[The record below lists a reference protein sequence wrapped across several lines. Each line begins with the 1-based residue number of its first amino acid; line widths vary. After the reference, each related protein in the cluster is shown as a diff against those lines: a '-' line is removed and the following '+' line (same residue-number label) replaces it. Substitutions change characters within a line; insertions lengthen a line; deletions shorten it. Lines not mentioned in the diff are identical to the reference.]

1 MKTGLDHFGI
11 LAPFYEKFIKPNPPE
26 RLLALADLE
35 PAGNVLDMG
44 GGTGRVAIFL
54 TGKAKQVFIAD
65 ESMGMLKEA
74 KKKESLIPMCGKS
87 EGMPLGKE
95 SIDRIIM
102 VDALHHV
109 QNQKATAD
117 ELWRLVKPGG
127 RIVIEEPDIRKFAVK
142 LVALFEKLAMMRS
155 HFLDAREMTG
165 LFEEKG
171 AEIRSETEGHTVW
184 VVVEKKQRESNQ
196 L

>member
-11 LAPFYEKFIKPNPPE
+11 LAPFYEKFIKPNLPE

-35 PAGNVLDMG
+35 AAGNVLDMG
-44 GGTGRVAIFL
+44 GGTGRVASFL
-54 TGKAKQVFIAD
+54 TGKAAQVFIAD

-142 LVALFEKLAMMRS
+142 LVALFEKMALMRS
-155 HFLDAREMTG
+155 HFLDAREMAA
-165 LFEEKG
+165 LFEEEG
-171 AEIRSETEGHTVW
+171 ADIHSETEGHTVW
-184 VVVEKKQRESNQ
+184 VVVEKKTTGK
-196 L
+196 

>member
-11 LAPFYEKFIKPNPPE
+11 LAPFYERFIKPKLPE
-26 RLLALADLE
+26 KLLALAQPD
-35 PAGNVLDMG
+35 AGGNVLDIG

-54 TGKAKQVFIAD
+54 TGKAAEIFIAD
-65 ESMGMLKEA
+65 ESMGMLMEA
-74 KKKESLIPMCGKS
+74 RKKEELTPVCGQS
-87 EGMPLGKE
+87 EKMPLAKE

-109 QNQKATAD
+109 ENQQGTAD
-117 ELWRLVKPGG
+117 ELWRLVKTGG

-142 LVALFEKLAMMRS
+142 VVALFEKLALMRS
-155 HFLDAREMTG
+155 HFLDGSEIAA

-171 AEIRSETEGHTVW
+171 ALIHSEVEGHTVW
-184 VVVEKKQRESNQ
+184 VVIEKNPGH
-196 L
+196 